1 MQIACNCN
9 TFTINC
15 FNITMLENLLLV
27 FVGICVGVINT
38 MAGGGSLLTLPML
51 IFLGLP
57 PSVANG
63 TNRVAIVIQSAIAT
77 AGFKSKNV
85 STFPFNIYLAMSAVV
100 GSIIGAKI
108 ALDVKGE
115 TFNKILSIVMVVVL
129 LIIIFKPKVKAE
141 ELVERITGKY
151 LYIGIIAFFF
161 IGIYGGFINAGIGF
175 IIILFLN
182 SVSRMSLVR
191 ANATKVVVTLIYS
204 ISALIIFVLDD
215 KVDWQSGLILAFGN
229 GIGAWGAS
237 RFSVDKG
244 DAFVKKFLI
253 AMIILMAIKLWFF

>member
-1 MQIACNCN
+1 MI
-9 TFTINC
+9 
-15 FNITMLENLLLV
+15 ESLLLV
-27 FVGICVGVINT
+27 FVGIGVGIINT
-38 MAGGGSLLTLPML
+38 MAGGGSLITLPML

-63 TNRVAIVIQSAIAT
+63 TNRVAIVIQCAIAT

-85 STFPFNIYLAMSAVV
+85 STFPFNIYLAISAVV
-100 GSIIGAKI
+100 GSVIGAKI
-108 ALDVKGE
+108 ALDIKGE
-115 TFNKILSIVMVVVL
+115 IFNKVLSVVMVVVL
-129 LIIIFKPKVKAE
+129 LLIIFKPKLKNEVLA
-141 ELVERITGKY
+141 ERITGKH

-175 IIILFLN
+175 VIILFLN

-204 ISALIIFVLDD
+204 VAALVIFVLED
-215 KVDWQSGLILAFGN
+215 KVDWKSGLILAFGN
-229 GIGAWGAS
+229 AIGAWGAS
-237 RFSVDKG
+237 RFSVEKG

-253 AMIILMAIKLWFF
+253 AMIIFMAIKLWFF

>member
-1 MQIACNCN
+1 
-9 TFTINC
+9 
-15 FNITMLENLLLV
+15 MLENLLLF

-38 MAGGGSLLTLPML
+38 IAGGGSLLTLPMF

-63 TNRVAIVIQSAIAT
+63 TNRVAIVIQSAIA
-77 AGFKSKNV
+77 AIGFKSKNV

-108 ALDVKGE
+108 ALDIKGE
-115 TFNKILSIVMVVVL
+115 IFNKILSIIMIVVL
-129 LIIIFKPKVKAE
+129 LIIVLKPKIKAE
-141 ELVERITGKY
+141 QFAERITGKY

-161 IGIYGGFINAGIGF
+161 VGIYGGFINAGIGF
-175 IIILFLN
+175 IIILFLS
-182 SVSRMSLVR
+182 SVNRMSLVR
-191 ANATKVVVTLIYS
+191 ANATKVVITLIYS
-204 ISALIIFVLDD
+204 ISALVIFVLDD
-215 KVDWQSGLILAFGN
+215 KVNWKAGLILAFGN
-229 GIGAWGAS
+229 GIGAWVSS

-253 AMIILMAIKLWFF
+253 AMIIVMAIKLWFF